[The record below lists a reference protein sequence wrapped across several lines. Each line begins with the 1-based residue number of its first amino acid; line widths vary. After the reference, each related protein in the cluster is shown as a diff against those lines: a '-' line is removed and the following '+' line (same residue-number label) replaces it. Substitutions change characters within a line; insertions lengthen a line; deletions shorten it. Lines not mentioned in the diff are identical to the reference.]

1 MRHYVTM
8 RFGIFCFCFLL
19 AHISFAIGSSENHVF
34 LRNIGQ
40 MTDQYGKVRQDI
52 GFQLKAC

>member
-1 MRHYVTM
+1 MRHYGTM
-8 RFGIFCFCFLL
+8 RFGIFCFLL